1 MKIAESAFEILES
14 KMKKSR
20 AISIISEQSIIEFNR
35 YHFVVKNL
43 LPSGT
48 MQEEQLYYSSYP
60 LICQAVRKAVNLIVT
75 DFGSIFE
82 DDSADKD
89 KSMIEASSSEGH
101 GTASIEQSFR
111 LGKLIQK
118 LEYFTVQG
126 DIITAVTSEQK
137 FIREPIRSILL
148 KSLVAHVKQLLA
160 SVLSVKAPESIDD
173 TYPNMFPGD
182 TDIGSLPSSLT
193 CHRCGRCC
201 SLLDVIVTPGEIEQ
215 IAAFLKI
222 SVSQMRK
229 DYLGAEPYTWS
240 EHNAMIRKSEPS
252 DRTEKIRKCL
262 FLREESKDKHC
273 CDIYEARPSVCRSY
287 LPGTNLCHSHDR
299 KWKQVVE
306 KYIHCLRS

>member
-75 DFGSIFE
+75 DFGSLFE
-82 DDSADKD
+82 DDSADAGG
-89 KSMIEASSSEGH
+89 SRLIEKTSTDEGD
-101 GTASIEQSFR
+101 GTASREQGCR

-137 FIREPIRSILL
+137 FIREPIRSPLL
-148 KSLVAHVKQLLA
+148 KSLVAHVKQLLISA
-160 SVLSVKAPESIDD
+160 TPAEAPGSIES
-173 TYPNMFPGD
+173 THRSLFPGAA
-182 TDIGSLPSSLT
+182 DIESLPPSLT
-193 CHRCGRCC
+193 CRRCGRCC
-201 SLLDVIVTPGEIEQ
+201 SLFEVIVTPCEIEQ
-215 IAAFLKI
+215 IASFLKI
-222 SVSQMRK
+222 SISELRT

-240 EHNAMIRKSEPS
+240 DHNALILKSTS
-252 DRTEKIRKCL
+252 SGRTGKDRIRKCL

-273 CDIYEARPSVCRSY
+273 CDIYEVRPSACRSY
-287 LPGTNLCHSHDR
+287 LPGTNLCR
-299 KWKQVVE
+299 RVTG
-306 KYIHCLRS
+306 